1 MPLHHLVPKVADIDL
16 QSERR
21 FYAIIKLQMRAGKEL
36 SHLLDHTSG
45 QNKTYSEEAW
55 VNIQRGSVAH
65 PINKERSSP
74 TTVHQ

>member
-1 MPLHHLVPKVADIDL
+1 
-16 QSERR
+16 
-21 FYAIIKLQMRAGKEL
+21 MRAGKEL